1 MVHERVEYI
10 PGGGVRFPQE
20 EGAENG
26 DAGVDGTRGRP
37 VTNVGG
43 VVSRLYLHGQ

>member
-10 PGGGVRFPQE
+10 PGGRVRFLQE
-20 EGAENG
+20 EGAENS

-37 VTNVGG
+37 VTDVGG
-43 VVSRLYLHGQ
+43 VVSGLYLHSQ